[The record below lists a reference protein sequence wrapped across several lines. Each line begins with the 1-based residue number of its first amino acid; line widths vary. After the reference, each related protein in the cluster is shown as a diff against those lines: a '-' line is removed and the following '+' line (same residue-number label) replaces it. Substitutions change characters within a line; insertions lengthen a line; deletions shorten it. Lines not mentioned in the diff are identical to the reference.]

1 MVKKLNEE
9 QLDRYISKYLDHNGR
24 DKLCFSLSLENKK
37 IQEWIENRKFAHLKK
52 ELQIYQNL
60 EFGCLKEEC
69 GCHYIFF
76 AENENSRWRIMNLI
90 DSLIKNFK
98 VPLIKCPTYNKHSL
112 RDNNNSRPIDGQY
125 NNCPLF

>member
-9 QLDRYISKYLDHNGR
+9 QLNRYVSKYLDHNGR

-60 EFGCLKEEC
+60 EFGCLKEENA
-69 GCHYIFF
+69 CHYIFF
-76 AENENSRWRIMNLI
+76 AENTDSYWRILNLI
-90 DSLIKNFK
+90 YSLIKGFK
-98 VPLIKCPTYNKHSL
+98 VSLIECPTYDKHSL
-112 RDNNNSRPIDGQY
+112 QDNDSPIGGQY

>member
-9 QLDRYISKYLDHNGR
+9 QLDRYISKYIDHSGS
-24 DKLCFSLSLENKK
+24 DKLCFCLSLENRK

-60 EFGCLKEEC
+60 EFGCLKEENA
-69 GCHYIFF
+69 CHYIFF
-76 AENENSRWRIMNLI
+76 AENTDSYWRIMNLI

-98 VPLIKCPTYNKHSL
+98 IPLIKCPTYNKNSL